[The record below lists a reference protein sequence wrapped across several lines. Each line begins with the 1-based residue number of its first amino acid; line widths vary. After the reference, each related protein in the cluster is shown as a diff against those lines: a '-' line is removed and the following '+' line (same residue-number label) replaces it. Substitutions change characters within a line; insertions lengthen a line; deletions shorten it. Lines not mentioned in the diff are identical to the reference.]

1 MPRRPSTAL
10 IPPLLAAAGLALAA
24 CASRPS
30 ASGTAAGEAAGG
42 PDPVLPVDP
51 KVTRGTL
58 DNGLRYVIRANSKPE
73 NRAELRL
80 ALDVG
85 SILETDEEQGLAH
98 FAEHMAF
105 NGTTHFEKQELWSYL
120 ESVGLRT
127 GADLNAHTSFD
138 ETVYK
143 LTVPLDS
150 VQVVE
155 QAFQIFEDWA
165 HGISFDGEEIDKERG
180 VVIEE
185 WRRGQGAG
193 LRMLYKQLPVLF
205 ADSKYAE
212 RIPIGQKAVL
222 DTFHHDTLRGFYRR
236 WYRPDLMGFV
246 AVGDFEPAWMES
258 LITEYMGRV
267 PAVPEETVRPEAPV
281 PDHEETLF
289 SIVTDPEATSNVVR
303 VMHKQD
309 RSDES
314 TKGAY
319 REGLMESLYHGMLN
333 RRLYE
338 LTTRA
343 DPPFLGA
350 FSGGYYSVRTK
361 EMIQLAAGVENN
373 GFDRGLE
380 ALLTEAERVR
390 QHGFTATELARQ
402 KKEQLRGM
410 EQAWRE
416 RDKLQSRGFAAEYV
430 RHLLDD
436 EPIPGIEGE
445 YELHQELLPTITL
458 EEVNELAG
466 EWTGGRNRVITVT
479 APDREGVGVPT
490 RDQLLAILEMVA
502 ARPVEAYVDQ
512 GADLPL
518 LPDEPQPGSVASRG
532 EIPELGVTRWE
543 LSNGVR
549 VFLKPTDFK
558 NDQILFRAYSPGGH
572 SLVEDGEFVAASTA
586 ATVVTEGGLGNFDKV
601 GLIKW
606 LSGKVVSVSPYVSE
620 LEEGLSG
627 SASPQD
633 AGAMFQMIHAYFTA
647 TRSDSAA
654 FASLRT
660 RLRAWLE
667 NRSADPE
674 TAFADTVSVTMSRY
688 HHRARPWS
696 LAMLDELDLDA
707 SVRIFRDPLRRRLGL
722 HLLLRRQLH
731 RRGDGTPGQ
740 PLPGQPAGA
749 GPRRELAG
757 RGHGPAHG
765 GGEEGRPRRH
775 GAEEPD
781 PHFLHRP
788 LRLRRARR
796 PGPAGPDGPGL
807 PDQAPRGPA
816 RGPWRHLQRRRARLP
831 LPLAGGALPAPGELR
846 LRPGAGRGADH
857 RGLRSDRQPALGRP
871 RLDLRGEG
879 QGDPPAR
886 ARGRPQGERLV
897 AREPPLRRHPRHRP
911 AADPRPL
918 PGGGADAGGR
928 EAHGPA
934 LRHRQLRPVRHA
946 AGGGRQHRGRDG
958 AGSVKARSSASA
970 SAAPTTRT
978 KA

>member
-1 MPRRPSTAL
+1 MTRRPSTAL
-10 IPPLLAAAGLALAA
+10 ILPLLAAAGLALGGCAA
-24 CASRPS
+24 RPS
-30 ASGTAAGEAAGG
+30 ASASADAAGG
-42 PDPVLPVDP
+42 ALDSVLPVDP

-58 DNGLRYVIRANSKPE
+58 DNGLRYVIRANAKPE

-143 LTVPLDS
+143 LTIPLDS

-165 HGISFDGEEIDKERG
+165 HGVTFDGEEIDKERG

-222 DTFHHDTLRGFYRR
+222 DTFHHDTVHGFYRR
-236 WYRPDLMGFV
+236 WYRPDLMGFA
-246 AVGDFEPAWMES
+246 AVGDFEPAYMES
-258 LITEYMGRV
+258 LIAEYLGRV
-267 PAVPEETVRPEAPV
+267 PAVEAPTARPEAAV

-289 SIVTDPEATSNVVR
+289 AIVTDPEATSNVVR
-303 VMHKQD
+303 IMHKQD
-309 RSDES
+309 RTDDS

-319 REGLMESLYHGMLN
+319 RDHLMESLYHGMLN

-390 QHGFTATELARQ
+390 RHGFTATELARQ
-402 KKEQLRGM
+402 KKELLRGM
-410 EQAWRE
+410 EQSWRE

-430 RHLLDD
+430 RHLLED

-445 YELHQELLPTITL
+445 YELYQELLPTIAL
-458 EEVNELAG
+458 AEVNDLAG
-466 EWTGGRNRVITVT
+466 EWTGDRNRVITVN
-479 APDREGVGVPT
+479 APDKEGVGVP
-490 RDQLLAILEMVA
+490 RQERLLAILEA
-502 ARPVEAYVDQ
+502 AAGKEVEAYVDQ

-518 LPDEPQPGSVASRG
+518 LPDEPQAGSVASRG

-558 NDQILFRAYSPGGH
+558 NDQILFAAYSPGGH
-572 SLVEDGEFVAASTA
+572 SLVEDGEFIAASTA
-586 ATVVTEGGLGNFDKV
+586 PAAITESGLGNFDKV

-606 LSGKVVSVSPYVSE
+606 LSGKVVSVAPYVSE

-633 AGAMFQMIHAYFTA
+633 AETMFQMIHAYFTA

-667 NRSADPE
+667 NRSSDPE
-674 TAFADTVSVTMSRY
+674 TAFSDTVSVTMAQY

-696 LAMLDELDLDA
+696 LPMLDELDLDA
-707 SVRIFRDPLRRRLGL
+707 SVRIFRDRFADASDFTFFFVGNF
-722 HLLLRRQLH
+722 
-731 RRGDGTPGQ
+731 TPGEIE
-740 PLPGQPAGA
+740 PLVS
-749 GPRRELAG
+749 RYLAS
-757 RGHGPAHG
+757 
-765 GGEEGRPRRH
+765 
-775 GAEEPD
+775 
-781 PHFLHRP
+781 
-788 LRLRRARR
+788 
-796 PGPAGPDGPGL
+796 
-807 PDQAPRGPA
+807 
-816 RGPWRHLQRRRARLP
+816 
-831 LPLAGGALPAPGELR
+831 LPAPGRGETWRDVDMDPPPGVVKKVVRAGMEPKSRTRILFTGPFDFDVRADRVQLGLMTQAFQIKLREVLREDLGGTYSVGVRGSVSHYPEESYLLRVSFGSDPERAEELT
-846 LRPGAGRGADH
+846 AVVFEQIDS
-857 RGLRSDRQPALGRP
+857 LRSVG
-871 RLDLRGEG
+871 LDSTYVEKVK
-879 QGDPPAR
+879 
-886 ARGRPQGERLV
+886 EI
-897 AREPPLRRHPRHRP
+897 LRREHEVALKENGWWLSTLRYADTHGIDPLLILDRSLVEGLTP
-911 AADPRPL
+911 AAVKRMAQRFDTGNHAHFVML
-918 PGGGADAGGR
+918 PAEAD
-928 EAHGPA
+928 
-934 LRHRQLRPVRHA
+934 
-946 AGGGRQHRGRDG
+946 
-958 AGSVKARSSASA
+958 
-970 SAAPTTRT
+970 SAAAEMEQGP
-978 KA
+978 

>member
-1 MPRRPSTAL
+1 MTRRPSTAL
-10 IPPLLAAAGLALAA
+10 ILPLLAAAGLALGGCAA
-24 CASRPS
+24 RPS
-30 ASGTAAGEAAGG
+30 ASGNAAGAPAAGA
-42 PDPVLPVDP
+42 PESVLPVDP

-58 DNGLRYVIRANSKPE
+58 DNGMRYVLRANAKPE

-85 SILETDEEQGLAH
+85 SILETGQEQGLAH

-143 LTVPLDS
+143 LTIPLDS

-165 HGISFDGEEIDKERG
+165 HGVTFDGEEIDKERG

-222 DTFHHDTLRGFYRR
+222 DTFHHDTVRGFYRR

-246 AVGDFEPAWMES
+246 AVGDFEPAYMES
-258 LITEYMGRV
+258 LIAEYLGRV
-267 PAVPEETVRPEAPV
+267 PAVEAPTVRPEAPV

-289 SIVTDPEATSNVVR
+289 AIVTDPEATGNVVR
-303 VMHKQD
+303 IMHKQD
-309 RSDES
+309 RTDES
-314 TKGAY
+314 TRGAY
-319 REGLMESLYHGMLN
+319 RDHLMESLYHGMLN

-343 DPPFLGA
+343 APPFLGA

-361 EMIQLAAGVENN
+361 EMIQLAAAVENN
-373 GFDRGLE
+373 GFDPGLE

-402 KKEQLRGM
+402 KKELLRGM
-410 EQAWRE
+410 EQSWRE

-430 RHLLDD
+430 RHLLED

-445 YELHQELLPTITL
+445 YELYQELLPTIAL
-458 EEVNELAG
+458 AEVNDLAG
-466 EWTGGRNRVITVT
+466 EWTGDRNRVITVN
-479 APDREGVGVPT
+479 APDKEGVGVPT
-490 RDQLLAILEMVA
+490 QERLLAILEA
-502 ARPVEAYVDQ
+502 AAGQEVEAYVDE

-518 LPDEPQPGSVASRG
+518 LPDEPQAGSVASRG

-558 NDQILFRAYSPGGH
+558 NDQILFAAYSPGGH
-572 SLVEDGEFVAASTA
+572 SLVEDGEFIAASTA
-586 ATVVTEGGLGNFDKV
+586 SSAITESGLGNFDKV

-606 LSGKVVSVSPYVSE
+606 LSGKVVSVAPYVSE

-633 AGAMFQMIHAYFTA
+633 AETMFQMIHAYFTA

-667 NRSADPE
+667 NRSSDPE
-674 TAFADTVSVTMSRY
+674 TAFSDTVSVTMAQY

-696 LAMLDELDLDA
+696 LPMLDELDLDA
-707 SVRIFRDPLRRRLGL
+707 SVRIFRDRFADASDFTFFFVGNFTPEEIEPLVNRY
-722 HLLLRRQLH
+722 
-731 RRGDGTPGQ
+731 
-740 PLPGQPAGA
+740 
-749 GPRRELAG
+749 LAS
-757 RGHGPAHG
+757 
-765 GGEEGRPRRH
+765 
-775 GAEEPD
+775 
-781 PHFLHRP
+781 
-788 LRLRRARR
+788 
-796 PGPAGPDGPGL
+796 
-807 PDQAPRGPA
+807 
-816 RGPWRHLQRRRARLP
+816 
-831 LPLAGGALPAPGELR
+831 LPAPGRGETWRDVDKDPPTGVVKKVVRAGMEPKSRTRILFTGPFDFDVRADRVQLGLMTQAFQIKLREVLREDLGGTYSVGVRGSVSHFPEESYLLRVSFGCDPERAEELT
-846 LRPGAGRGADH
+846 AVVFEQIDS
-857 RGLRSDRQPALGRP
+857 LRSAG
-871 RLDLRGEG
+871 LDSTYVEKVK
-879 QGDPPAR
+879 
-886 ARGRPQGERLV
+886 EI
-897 AREPPLRRHPRHRP
+897 LRREHEVALKENGWWLSTLRYVDTHGIDPLLILDRSLVEGLTP
-911 AADPRPL
+911 AAVKRMAQRFDTGNYAHFVML
-918 PGGGADAGGR
+918 PAEAD
-928 EAHGPA
+928 
-934 LRHRQLRPVRHA
+934 
-946 AGGGRQHRGRDG
+946 
-958 AGSVKARSSASA
+958 
-970 SAAPTTRT
+970 SAAAEMEQGP
-978 KA
+978 

>member
-1 MPRRPSTAL
+1 MTRRPLPAL
-10 IPPLLAAAGLALAA
+10 VLPLLAAAGLTLAG
-24 CASRPS
+24 CAARPP
-30 ASGTAAGEAAGG
+30 ASGTAPEAASDG
-42 PDPVLPVDP
+42 PDSVLPVDP
-51 KVTRGTL
+51 KVTLGTL
-58 DNGLRYVIRANSKPE
+58 DNGLRYVIRPNAKPE

-85 SILETDEEQGLAH
+85 SILETDAEQGLAH

-165 HGISFDGEEIDKERG
+165 HGITFDGEEIEKERG

-205 ADSKYAE
+205 ADSRYAE

-267 PAVPEETVRPEAPV
+267 PAAGEPTMRPEAPV

-289 SIVTDPEATSNVVR
+289 AIVTDPEATSNVVR
-303 VMHKQD
+303 VMHKED
-309 RSDES
+309 PSDDS
-314 TKGAY
+314 TRGAY
-319 REGLMESLYHGMLN
+319 RQRLMESLYHGMLN

-343 DPPFLGA
+343 EPPFLGA

-373 GFDRGLE
+373 GFDSGLE

-402 KKEQLRGM
+402 KKEQLRAM
-410 EQAWRE
+410 EQSWRE
-416 RDKLQSRGFAAEYV
+416 RDKLQSRGFAAEYI
-430 RHLLDD
+430 RHLLED

-445 YELHQELLPTITL
+445 YQLHQELLPTISL

-466 EWTGGRNRVITVT
+466 EWTGGGNRVITVT

-490 RDQLLAILEMVA
+490 EEELLATLEMVA

-518 LPDEPQPGSVASRG
+518 LPDEPTPGSVASRA

-549 VFLKPTDFK
+549 VFLKSTDFK
-558 NDQILFRAYSPGGH
+558 NDQILFAAYSPGGH

-633 AGAMFQMIHAYFTA
+633 AETMFQMIHAYFTA

-654 FASLRT
+654 FASLHT

-674 TAFADTVSVTMSRY
+674 TAFADTVSVTMSQY

-696 LAMLDELDLDA
+696 LAMLDELDLEA
-707 SVRIFRDPLRRRLGL
+707 SVRIFRDRFADASDFTFIFVGNFTAEALEPLVDRY
-722 HLLLRRQLH
+722 
-731 RRGDGTPGQ
+731 
-740 PLPGQPAGA
+740 
-749 GPRRELAG
+749 LAS
-757 RGHGPAHG
+757 
-765 GGEEGRPRRH
+765 
-775 GAEEPD
+775 
-781 PHFLHRP
+781 
-788 LRLRRARR
+788 
-796 PGPAGPDGPGL
+796 
-807 PDQAPRGPA
+807 
-816 RGPWRHLQRRRARLP
+816 
-831 LPLAGGALPAPGELR
+831 LPAPE
-846 LRPGAGRGADH
+846 
-857 RGLRSDRQPALGRP
+857 
-871 RLDLRGEG
+871 RGESWRDVDM
-879 QGDPPAR
+879 DPPAGVVRKVVR
-886 ARGRPQGERLV
+886 AGLEPKSQTRILFTGPFDFDVRADRVQLSLMAQAFQIKLREVLREDLGGTYSVGVRASLSHWPEERYQLRVSFGSDPERAEELTAVVFDQIDSLRSSGLDSTYVERVREIRRREHEVALKENNWWLGSLRYADTHGIDPLLILDRSLV
-897 AREPPLRRHPRHRP
+897 EGLT
-911 AADPRPL
+911 AADVHRL
-918 PGGGADAGGR
+918 AQRFDTGNYAQFVMM
-928 EAHGPA
+928 PA
-934 LRHRQLRPVRHA
+934 QVESTA
-946 AGGGRQHRGRDG
+946 AE
-958 AGSVKARSSASA
+958 
-970 SAAPTTRT
+970 AAPEP
-978 KA
+978 

>member
-1 MPRRPSTAL
+1 MTLRLTPAL
-10 IPPLLAAAGLALAA
+10 ALPVLAAAGLSLAG
-24 CASRPS
+24 CAARPP
-30 ASGTAAGEAAGG
+30 ATETAAEAADDGM
-42 PDPVLPVDP
+42 DAVLTVDP

-58 DNGLRYVIRANSKPE
+58 DNGMRYVIRANARPE

-98 FAEHMAF
+98 FVEHMAF
-105 NGTTHFEKQELWSYL
+105 NGTTHFEKQELWTYL

-165 HGISFDGEEIDKERG
+165 HGITFDGEEIEKERG

-193 LRMLYKQLPVLF
+193 MRMLYKQLPVLF
-205 ADSKYAE
+205 ADSRYAV

-222 DTFHHDTLRGFYRR
+222 DTFHHDTARGFYRR
-236 WYRPDLMGFV
+236 WYRPELMGFV

-258 LITEYMGRV
+258 LITEYMSRV
-267 PAVPEETVRPEAPV
+267 PAAEEETVRPEAPV

-289 SIVTDPEATSNVVR
+289 AIVTDPEATGNVVR

-319 REGLMESLYHGMLN
+319 RDHLMESLYHGMLN

-343 DPPFLGA
+343 EPPFLGA

-361 EMIQLAAGVENN
+361 EMIQLAAGVQNN

-402 KKEQLRGM
+402 KKESLRGM

-430 RHLLDD
+430 RHLLED

-445 YELHQELLPTITL
+445 YELYQELLPTISL
-458 EEVNELAG
+458 AEVNELAG

-479 APDREGVGVPT
+479 APDKEGVGVPAE
-490 RDQLLAILEMVA
+490 DELLAILEAVA
-502 ARPVEAYVDQ
+502 GKPVEAYVDQ
-512 GADLPL
+512 GADVPL

-549 VFLKPTDFK
+549 VFLKSTDFK
-558 NDQILFRAYSPGGH
+558 NDQILFSAYSPGGH

-586 ATVVTEGGLGNFDKV
+586 STVITEGGLGNFDKV

-606 LSGKVVSVSPYVSE
+606 LSGKVVSVGPYVSE

-633 AGAMFQMIHAYFTA
+633 AETMFQMIHAYFTA
-647 TRSDSAA
+647 TRSDSVA

-674 TAFADTVSVTMSRY
+674 TAFSDTVAVTMAQY

-707 SVRIFRDPLRRRLGL
+707 SVRIFRDRFADASDFTFFFVGNFTPGEMEPLVNRYLASLPSSGRGESWRDVDMDPPPGVVEKVVRAGMEPKSQTRIYFNGPIDFDVRADRIQLGLMTQAFQIKLREVLREDLGGTYSVGVRSSISHYPEERYQLRVSFGCDPERAEELSAVVFDQIDSLRAGGLDSTYVERVKEIRRREHEVDLKENDWWLGGL
-722 HLLLRRQLH
+722 RYADTHGIDPRLLLDRSLVEGLTAEDVKRMAQLFDTGNH
-731 RRGDGTPGQ
+731 
-740 PLPGQPAGA
+740 
-749 GPRRELAG
+749 
-757 RGHGPAHG
+757 
-765 GGEEGRPRRH
+765 
-775 GAEEPD
+775 
-781 PHFLHRP
+781 
-788 LRLRRARR
+788 ARFVM
-796 PGPAGPDGPGL
+796 
-807 PDQAPRGPA
+807 
-816 RGPWRHLQRRRARLP
+816 
-831 LPLAGGALPAPGELR
+831 LPAAE
-846 LRPGAGRGADH
+846 D
-857 RGLRSDRQPALGRP
+857 ST
-871 RLDLRGEG
+871 
-879 QGDPPAR
+879 
-886 ARGRPQGERLV
+886 
-897 AREPPLRRHPRHRP
+897 
-911 AADPRPL
+911 
-918 PGGGADAGGR
+918 
-928 EAHGPA
+928 
-934 LRHRQLRPVRHA
+934 A
-946 AGGGRQHRGRDG
+946 AGMEQPR
-958 AGSVKARSSASA
+958 
-970 SAAPTTRT
+970 
-978 KA
+978 

>member
-1 MPRRPSTAL
+1 MPARPSTVL
-10 IPPLLAAAGLALAA
+10 PLLAAAALTFAGCAVRPPASTGAA
-24 CASRPS
+24 ETPQGDLGS
-30 ASGTAAGEAAGG
+30 
-42 PDPVLPVDP
+42 VLPVDP

-58 DNGLRYVIRANSKPE
+58 ANGLRYVIRANAKPE

-150 VQVVE
+150 VKVVE

-165 HGISFDGEEIDKERG
+165 HGISFDGEEIEKERG

-205 ADSKYAE
+205 ADSRYAE

-222 DTFHHDTLRGFYRR
+222 DTFHHDTIRGFYRR

-246 AVGDFEPAWMES
+246 AVGDFEPAYMES

-267 PAVPEETVRPEAPV
+267 PAVSEPTVRPEAPV

-289 SIVTDPEATSNVVR
+289 AIVTDPEATGNVVR
-303 VMHKQD
+303 IMHKQD

-314 TKGAY
+314 TKAAY

-338 LTTRA
+338 LTTHA

-402 KKEQLRGM
+402 KKELLRGM

-430 RHLLDD
+430 RHLLED

-445 YELHQELLPTITL
+445 YELYQELLPTIAL
-458 EEVNELAG
+458 AEVNELAG
-466 EWTGGRNRVITVT
+466 EWTGSRNRVITVT
-479 APDREGVGVPT
+479 APDREGVGVPAEEG
-490 RDQLLAILEMVA
+490 LLAILESVA
-502 ARPVEAYVDQ
+502 GRPVEAYVDQ
-512 GADLPL
+512 GADVPL
-518 LPDEPQPGSVASRG
+518 LPDEPRPGSVASRG

-558 NDQILFRAYSPGGH
+558 NDQILFSAYSPGGH

-586 ATVVTEGGLGNFDKV
+586 PTVITEGGLGNFDKV

-606 LSGKVVSVSPYVSE
+606 LSGKVVSVGPYVSE

-633 AGAMFQMIHAYFTA
+633 AETMFQMIHAYFTA
-647 TRSDSAA
+647 TRSDSVA

-674 TAFADTVSVTMSRY
+674 TAFADTVAVTMAQY

-696 LAMLDELDLDA
+696 LAMLDELDLHA
-707 SVRIFRDPLRRRLGL
+707 SVRIFRDRFADASDFTFFFVGNFTPEEMEPLVNRY
-722 HLLLRRQLH
+722 
-731 RRGDGTPGQ
+731 
-740 PLPGQPAGA
+740 
-749 GPRRELAG
+749 LAS
-757 RGHGPAHG
+757 
-765 GGEEGRPRRH
+765 
-775 GAEEPD
+775 
-781 PHFLHRP
+781 
-788 LRLRRARR
+788 
-796 PGPAGPDGPGL
+796 
-807 PDQAPRGPA
+807 
-816 RGPWRHLQRRRARLP
+816 
-831 LPLAGGALPAPGELR
+831 LPAPG
-846 LRPGAGRGADH
+846 
-857 RGLRSDRQPALGRP
+857 
-871 RLDLRGEG
+871 RGESWRDVDM
-879 QGDPPAR
+879 DPPAGVVEKVVR
-886 ARGRPQGERLV
+886 AGMEPKSTTRILFTGPFDFDVRADRIHLGLMAQAFQIKLREVLREDLGGTYSVGVRSSISHYPEERYQLRVSFGCDPERAEELTAVVFDQLDSLRAGGLDSTYVERVKEIRRREHEVDLKENGWWLGGLRFADTHGIDPLLLLDRSLV
-897 AREPPLRRHPRHRP
+897 EELNAEDVKRMSRLFDTGNYARFVMLPAAGDSTAAPMDREP
-911 AADPRPL
+911 
-918 PGGGADAGGR
+918 
-928 EAHGPA
+928 
-934 LRHRQLRPVRHA
+934 
-946 AGGGRQHRGRDG
+946 
-958 AGSVKARSSASA
+958 
-970 SAAPTTRT
+970 
-978 KA
+978 

>member
-1 MPRRPSTAL
+1 MLARSSLAL
-10 IPPLLAAAGLALAA
+10 APPLLAAALVLAA
-24 CASRPS
+24 CAARPTGS
-30 ASGTAAGEAAGG
+30 PGAAEAPAAA

-51 KVTRGTL
+51 KVTRGAL
-58 DNGLRYVIRANSKPE
+58 DNGLRYVIRANARPE

-98 FAEHMAF
+98 FVEHMAF

-120 ESVGLRT
+120 ESVGLRS
-127 GADLNAHTSFD
+127 GADLNAYTSFD

-143 LTVPLDS
+143 LTIPLDS
-150 VQVVE
+150 VRVVE

-165 HGISFDGEEIDKERG
+165 HGIAFDGEEIEKERG

-185 WRRGQGAG
+185 WRRGRGAG

-212 RIPIGQKAVL
+212 RIPMGRKAVL
-222 DTFHHDTLRGFYRR
+222 DTFRHETVRGFYRR
-236 WYRPDLMGFV
+236 WYRPELMGVV
-246 AVGDFEPAWMES
+246 AVGDFEPAYMES

-267 PAVPEETVRPEAPV
+267 PAGEEPTARPRAPV

-289 SIVTDPEATSNVVR
+289 AIVTDPEATGNVVR

-319 REGLMESLYHGMLN
+319 RGRLMESLYHGMLN

-361 EMIQLAAGVENN
+361 EMIQLAASVENN

-390 QHGFTATELARQ
+390 RHGFAATELARQ
-402 KKEQLRGM
+402 KKELLRGM

-430 RHLLDD
+430 RHLLED
-436 EPIPGIEGE
+436 EPIPGIEAE

-458 EEVNELAG
+458 AEVNDLAG
-466 EWTGGRNRVITVT
+466 EWTGGRNRVITVN
-479 APDREGVGVPT
+479 APDKEGVGAPAEAEM
-490 RDQLLAILEMVA
+490 LAILEAVA
-502 ARPVEAYVDQ
+502 AKPVEAYVDE
-512 GADLPL
+512 GADQPL
-518 LPDEPQPGSVASRG
+518 LANEPTPGSVASRG
-532 EIPELGVTRWE
+532 GIPELGVTRWE
-543 LSNGVR
+543 LSNGAR

-558 NDQILFRAYSPGGH
+558 NDQIVFTAYSPGGH

-586 ATVVTEGGLGNFDKV
+586 STVITEGGLGNFDKV

-606 LSGKVVSVSPYVSE
+606 LSGKVVSVGPYVSE

-633 AGAMFQMIHAYFTA
+633 AETMFQMIHAYFTA
-647 TRSDSAA
+647 TRSDSVA
-654 FASLRT
+654 FVSLRK
-660 RLRAWLE
+660 RMQAWLE

-674 TAFADTVSVTMSRY
+674 TAFADTVSVTMAGY

-707 SVRIFRDPLRRRLGL
+707 SVRIFRDRFGDASDFTFFFVGNFTPEAMEPLVSRY
-722 HLLLRRQLH
+722 
-731 RRGDGTPGQ
+731 
-740 PLPGQPAGA
+740 
-749 GPRRELAG
+749 LAS
-757 RGHGPAHG
+757 
-765 GGEEGRPRRH
+765 
-775 GAEEPD
+775 
-781 PHFLHRP
+781 
-788 LRLRRARR
+788 
-796 PGPAGPDGPGL
+796 
-807 PDQAPRGPA
+807 
-816 RGPWRHLQRRRARLP
+816 
-831 LPLAGGALPAPGELR
+831 LPAPG
-846 LRPGAGRGADH
+846 
-857 RGLRSDRQPALGRP
+857 
-871 RLDLRGEG
+871 RGESWRDVDM
-879 QGDPPAR
+879 DPPAGVVEKVVR
-886 ARGRPQGERLV
+886 AGIEPKSRTRIFFSGPFDFEARADRIQLGLMTQAFQIKLREVLREDLGGTYSVGVRGSISHYPEERYQLRVSFGCDPERVEELTAVVFDQIDSLRASGLDSSYVKKVKEIRRREHEVDLKENDWWLGGLRYADTHGIDPRLILDRSLV
-897 AREPPLRRHPRHRP
+897 EGLTTEDVKRMARLFDTGSHARFVMLP
-911 AADPRPL
+911 AAAPEEE
-918 PGGGADAGGR
+918 GA
-928 EAHGPA
+928 
-934 LRHRQLRPVRHA
+934 
-946 AGGGRQHRGRDG
+946 
-958 AGSVKARSSASA
+958 
-970 SAAPTTRT
+970 AAP
-978 KA
+978 AVEPGP